1 MDSFLEEKNL
11 DQKGPE
17 IETYKFAQNVS
28 CTYLMQLWNL
38 KSSKCLVIE
47 RLEVNLLKS
56 AHYY

>member
-11 DQKGPE
+11 DQKWPE
-17 IETYKFAQNVS
+17 IETYKFAQKVS
-28 CTYLMQLWNL
+28 CTHLMQLWNL
-38 KSSKCLVIE
+38 KSSKRLVIE